1 MNWAET
7 LIAGMKKFDISFITY
22 VPDISIYQVTKLMD
36 EDPFFKVVPATREE
50 ESIGLATGAY
60 AVGRRSAIFMQ
71 SSGLGNCINAIG
83 SLSIPCRTPIPFFIN
98 VRGELGEFNINQ
110 VPMGRVTRPILDLLG
125 IPHYTLTSEDRLD
138 SIVTGALDLC
148 YASRQPLAL
157 CLSPLLHRGRL
168 A

>member
-138 SIVTGALDLC
+138 SIVAGALDLC

>member
-7 LIAGMKKFDISFITY
+7 LIAGMKKFGISFITY

-36 EDPFFKVVPATREE
+36 DDPYFKVVPATREE

-110 VPMGRVTRPILDLLG
+110 VPMGRATRPILDLMG
-125 IPHYTLTSEDRLD
+125 IPHYTLESEDRLD

>member
-1 MNWAET
+1 
-7 LIAGMKKFDISFITY
+7 
-22 VPDISIYQVTKLMD
+22 
-36 EDPFFKVVPATREE
+36 
-50 ESIGLATGAY
+50 
-60 AVGRRSAIFMQ
+60 MQ

-83 SLSIPCRTPIPFFIN
+83 SLSIACRTPIPLFIN

-110 VPMGRVTRPILDLLG
+110 VPMGRATRPILDLLG
-125 IPHYTLTSEDRLD
+125 IPHYTLTTEDQLD
-138 SIVTGALDLC
+138 TIVNGALDLC